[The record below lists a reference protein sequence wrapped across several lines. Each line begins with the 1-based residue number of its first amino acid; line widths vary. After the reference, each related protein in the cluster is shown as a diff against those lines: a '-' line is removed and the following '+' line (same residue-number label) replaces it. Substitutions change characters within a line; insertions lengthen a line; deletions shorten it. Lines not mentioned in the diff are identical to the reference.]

1 MNKNVLSVT
10 LLLKKKKKK
19 TVNILHI
26 KLTINYNIYLNE
38 IETNINKIYNTYM
51 YPLSNL
57 YR

>member
-1 MNKNVLSVT
+1 MNKNVLSVN
-10 LLLKKKKKK
+10 LLLNEKKKK

>member
-10 LLLKKKKKK
+10 LLLNEKKKK